1 MSDEANM
8 EPRKELFVSAIT
20 KDIKLE
26 STICDLIEN
35 SINAA
40 KKQGEFELLK
50 GYRVNL
56 YVGQNYKD
64 KYNFVIE
71 DNCGGI
77 TREDAKNRAFKLGND
92 FKDNK
97 LGFGIGMKR
106 ALFKL
111 ADDFI
116 LESYTSKDK
125 FKIHMNVKKWE
136 KKSTWNI
143 PIDNNNSNDNLE
155 TGVKIL
161 VLKLNNEIQ
170 DELLSKKFQR
180 DLISTIKINFE
191 FALEAGFEIYLNE
204 KRIEYNSNLFAK
216 NLLDDR
222 TYTVSQNKVKLKI
235 EYNSKRSS
243 EYYGWNYIINGRNI
257 IHGDKIVLNNWQQS
271 INDNRY
277 CFDKFV
283 GFVFING
290 NNVSELPLNTS
301 KDGID
306 INNSMYIKIK
316 NYMISAMNKT
326 KEHFKNNESSIQYK
340 KPISEINKLK
350 IALKQKY
357 NSDVGKKSFEI
368 CLDKIE
374 KGNKY

>member
-1 MSDEANM
+1 MSDEASM

-26 STICDLIEN
+26 SAICDLIEN

-40 KKQGEFELLK
+40 KKRGKFESLK

-56 YVGQNYKD
+56 YVGQNYKG
-64 KYNFVIE
+64 KYNFVIK

-116 LESYTSKDK
+116 LESYTSNDK

-136 KKSTWNI
+136 KKLTWNI
-143 PIDNNNSNDNLE
+143 PIDDNNSNDNLE
-155 TGVKIL
+155 PGVIISIS
-161 VLKLNNEIQ
+161 KLNDKIE
-170 DELLSKKFQR
+170 DELLSKKFKR
-180 DLISTIKINFE
+180 NLISTIKINFE
-191 FALEAGFEIYLNE
+191 FALEAGFEIYLNK
-204 KRIEYNSNLFAK
+204 KRIEYNSGLFAK

-222 TYTVSQNKVKLKI
+222 TYIVNENEVRLKI
-235 EYNSKRSS
+235 EFNSKRSS

-257 IHGDKIVLNNWQQS
+257 IHGDKTLLNDWQ
-271 INDNRY
+271 DNKY
-277 CFDKFV
+277 SFEKFV
-283 GFVFING
+283 GFVFIDG
-290 NNVSELPLNTS
+290 NNASELPLNTS

-326 KEHFKNNESSIQYK
+326 KEYFENNESSIQYK
-340 KPISEINKLK
+340 KPIKEINELK
-350 IALKQKY
+350 VTLKKKY
-357 NSDVGKKSFEI
+357 NSDVGKESFEI
-368 CLDKIE
+368 CVL
-374 KGNKY
+374 KYV